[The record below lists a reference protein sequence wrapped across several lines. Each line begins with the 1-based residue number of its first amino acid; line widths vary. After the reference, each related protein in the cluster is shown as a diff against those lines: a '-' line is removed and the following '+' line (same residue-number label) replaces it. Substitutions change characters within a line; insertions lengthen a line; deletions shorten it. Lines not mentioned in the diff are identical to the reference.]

1 MYRKTTETEGMNLN
15 TREVFTFK
23 NKDEVNE
30 RVMYKM
36 ASDFSILMRMLFGTA
51 PSVPVSIRG
60 TPSQV
65 SSFGA
70 ALGKEKKYM
79 DAYIKHGLTDPKTLR
94 SKHLLARSVEKFEKA
109 TGLRWPFR

>member
-1 MYRKTTETEGMNLN
+1 MEELQPIVIDLN
-15 TREVFTFK
+15 CK

-70 ALGKEKKYM
+70 ALGKEKNIWM
-79 DAYIKHGLTDPKTLR
+79 PI
-94 SKHLLARSVEKFEKA
+94 
-109 TGLRWPFR
+109 